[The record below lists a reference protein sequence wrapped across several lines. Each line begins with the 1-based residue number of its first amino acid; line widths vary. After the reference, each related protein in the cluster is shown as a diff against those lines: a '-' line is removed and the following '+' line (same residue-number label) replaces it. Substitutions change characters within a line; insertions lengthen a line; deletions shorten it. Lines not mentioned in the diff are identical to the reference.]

1 MRLLL
6 LVIFVFQFS
15 FAHKL
20 NLFLTQE
27 KEKVFASAYFASG
40 SFCKNCDIKVEDEKG
55 VILQK
60 GKTNK
65 NGEFII
71 TNLAPKIIV
80 SVESLGG
87 HGAKDTLK
95 TNITKKENKMVD
107 KNILN
112 LEEEI
117 LRLKSENKMLKE
129 KIEQNEILKMIFA
142 LFIIVGIFFF
152 LKKIKRKNE

>member
-1 MRLLL
+1 MKLFL
-6 LVIFVFQFS
+6 LVILFFEFS

-60 GKTNK
+60 GKTDK
-65 NGEFII
+65 KGELII

-87 HGAKDTLK
+87 HGAKDSLIINT
-95 TNITKKENKMVD
+95 IKKENKIND
-107 KNILN
+107 KTISK

-129 KIEQNEILKMIFA
+129 EIEQNEILKMIFA
-142 LFIIVGIFFF
+142 LFVIAGIFFF
-152 LKKIKRKNE
+152 LKKIKRDNE